1 MTWQHLLILLTLI
14 VTNTLGDETQTF
26 VNVTSTDRNIVYN
39 TKVNISHD
47 KTLEVTTEIGY
58 PLHLLL
64 IYQGLMKA

>member
-39 TKVNISHD
+39 TKVNISHGEP
-47 KTLEVTTEIGY
+47 LEVTTEIGDNMY
-58 PLHLLL
+58 PLHLL
-64 IYQGLMKA
+64 II